1 MSEHFD
7 VAIVG
12 GGIGGGALAT
22 VLARAGL
29 SVLVLEKSTIYRDR
43 VRGEWIAPWG
53 VVELK
58 DLGLYDAV
66 RSAGGHHLSRHL
78 TCDEDVAPN
87 DALAMAMDLTVL
99 VPDIGGPLCIGH
111 PRLCQLFIE
120 TAADAGASVRRGV
133 TDVRIVPGGSPEVTY
148 RDDRGEHRVTSRL
161 IAGSDGR
168 GSQVRRDAAIA
179 LHRDPTHHLFAGML
193 VEGAD
198 GWPADTQVVGAE
210 NDVHYLAF
218 PQGGGRVRLYLGYS
232 SDQPRRLAGGGG
244 PEAFLAA
251 FRLQSV
257 PGSEHL
263 ANARPAGPC
272 NSYPNEDTWTDRP
285 YADGVVL
292 LGDAAGSNDPIIGQG
307 LSITLR
313 DVRQV
318 RDALL
323 ATRDWS
329 GDAFLTYAAE
339 RAERMRRLRFTASL
353 ISTFENEFGPVAR
366 ERRRRAR
373 ERQMQDPTLL
383 LPLMAAFI
391 GPERIPAE
399 TFEPATRERLFG
411 PSA

>member
-1 MSEHFD
+1 MTEDFD

-22 VLARAGL
+22 VLAREGL
-29 SVLVLEKSTIYRDR
+29 SVLVLEKSTIYRDH
-43 VRGEWIAPWG
+43 VRGEWLAPWG
-53 VVELK
+53 VVELGR
-58 DLGLYDAV
+58 LGLYDTV
-66 RSAGGHHLSRHL
+66 RAAGGHHLSQHW
-78 TCDEDVAPN
+78 TCDEDIAPN
-87 DALAMAMDLTVL
+87 DALATPLDLTAL
-99 VPDIGGPLCIGH
+99 VPDVAGPLCIGH
-111 PRLCQLFIE
+111 PRLCQLLIE
-120 TAADAGASVRRGV
+120 TAADAGATVRRGV
-133 TDVRIVPGGSPEVTY
+133 TDVRIAPGATPAITYHDVQAQRHVTC
-148 RDDRGEHRVTSRL
+148 RL
-161 IAGSDGR
+161 VVGADGR
-168 GSQVRRDAAIA
+168 GSQVRRDAGIA

-198 GWPADTQVVGAE
+198 GWPADTQVIGAE

-232 SDQPRRLAGGGG
+232 SDQPRRLAGPGG
-244 PEAFLAA
+244 PQAFLAA

-272 NSYPNEDTWTDRP
+272 NSYPNEDTWTDTP

-292 LGDAAGSNDPIIGQG
+292 IGDAAGSNDPIIGQG

-323 ATRDWS
+323 GTRDWS
-329 GDAFLTYAAE
+329 GDAFLAYTAE

-353 ISTFENEFGPVAR
+353 ISTFENEFGPAAR

-373 ERQMQDPTLL
+373 ERQMQDPSLL
-383 LPLMAAFI
+383 LPLMAALI
-391 GPERIPAE
+391 GPDNIPAE
-399 TFEPATRERLFG
+399 TFEQQTRERLFR
-411 PSA
+411 PA